1 MLTGML
7 RHSNLALH
15 TTAGCCHLMSN
26 LMTSSQHCLTGD
38 AGTQQP
44 RPTSHCRVLS
54 PGIKFNDIIPALL
67 AICRRVLPPGEFNDI
82 IPALLA
88 ICRRMLPPGEFNDI
102 IPALLPICSQSF
114 MSIAVTVAM
123 ATTFCDNKHCYK
135 VTIATENRCLI
146 SCCRGELKNGLI

>member
-82 IPALLA
+82 IPALL
-88 ICRRMLPPGEFNDI
+88 
-102 IPALLPICSQSF
+102 PICSQSF